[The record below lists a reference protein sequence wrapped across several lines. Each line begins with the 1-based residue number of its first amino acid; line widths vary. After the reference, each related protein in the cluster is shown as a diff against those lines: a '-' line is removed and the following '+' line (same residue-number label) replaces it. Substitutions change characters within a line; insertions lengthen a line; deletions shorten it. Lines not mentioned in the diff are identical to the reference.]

1 MGKHKNTHGHEPT
14 RTNDEGLIPKH
25 GGYRNLKTFQ
35 LAKLIYDITV
45 RFCEKYID
53 PRSRTY
59 DQMIQAARSGKQN
72 IAEGSMDS
80 ATSKK
85 IELKL
90 TGTAKGSLEE
100 LRQDYEDYLRH
111 RRFPQWEPNH
121 PVLMRFKALQCK
133 TLMEFRRWV
142 ADEVKREQKGN
153 KGKMHT
159 DNTDPHGQTRANRKR
174 ALRAGVRES
183 LCPSVYVANGP
194 LSLINLCVYLLGNQ
208 LKAQANAFE
217 LEGGFTE
224 RLYRKRIQAR
234 RSTKD

>member
-1 MGKHKNTHGHEPT
+1 MGKHKNTHGHKRT
-14 RTNDEGLIPKH
+14 GTNDEGLIPKP

-111 RRFPQWEPNH
+111 RRFPQWEPDH
-121 PVLMRFKALQCK
+121 PVLMRFKALRCE
-133 TLMEFRRWV
+133 TLMEFRRCV
-142 ADEVKREQKGN
+142 ADEVKRER
-153 KGKMHT
+153 KGKGHT
-159 DNTDPHGQTRANRKR
+159 DNTDAHGHTPTSRKK
-174 ALRAGVRES
+174 AVRAGVRES
-183 LCPSVYVANGP
+183 LCPSVYVANGA
-194 LSLINLCVYLLGNQ
+194 LSLINLCVYLLGRQ
-208 LKAQANAFE
+208 MEAQANAFE
-217 LEGGFTE
+217 REGGFTE
-224 RLYRKRIQAR
+224 RLYRKRLQAR
-234 RSTKD
+234 RSKRD